1 MIIFYMIIIGSLNS
15 EMSELSLDESC
26 QTYDLEN
33 IVNKPIC
40 HLHEE
45 ISAIWLA
52 ARSTLLAVFALCF
65 QYLYSLTK

>member
-1 MIIFYMIIIGSLNS
+1 MIIFYMVIIGSLNS

-45 ISAIWLA
+45 ISAI
-52 ARSTLLAVFALCF
+52 
-65 QYLYSLTK
+65 